1 MEIYVKKLSFTRKIK
16 ITTTKKPLKN
26 GEFQG
31 HVSTRNTLYSIGEN
45 QGHQI
50 QRLGIIPFLD
60 SKIHLLK

>member
-1 MEIYVKKLSFTRKIK
+1 MEIYVKKLSFTREKK
-16 ITTTKKPLKN
+16 KKPANN
-26 GEFQG
+26 GESQG
-31 HVSTRNTLYSIGEN
+31 QVPTRNTLYSTGER